1 MTEQDDRPPG
11 RTGPEGTTGPEG
23 ATGPARSAAGGE
35 PGATAPADPATP
47 AGPAGPAARDDAA
60 PAGPGHPPL
69 RRSRDGRVVAGVC
82 DGAGRYFDVDP
93 VIFRIVLAVLALTGG
108 LGLIIYGL
116 GWLLVPQEDETES
129 EAHRLLSGRIEG
141 SALTAV
147 LIALVGCGLYAS
159 MIGNGGDQAF
169 SLLLLAAVAGAVY
182 RSRQRHRAQ
191 RDGEPADALPGPA
204 VDAPPAAQAPPTPG
218 GTPSWWREPLGKD
231 PLGKD
236 QLGTQPAGTGT
247 GYLWGPDDGPYAEE
261 HRQEWQRRRAVD
273 RRGGG
278 WLGLVVFVLAL
289 VAGIVGTEVSWHGR
303 PLGTSLEIGFAAALA
318 VYGLGFVVSTFF
330 GRVHGGALVAVLLSA
345 LLAGSVALPHS
356 VSTDWKQQ
364 TWRPTSAASVQPVY
378 DLGTGQGTL
387 DLTALRFDGGT
398 VTTRLQVGVGEA
410 KVLLPADVT
419 VHLDYRAG
427 LGDVQVPG
435 GTGRTKGVHPDL
447 RDTVTLGPV
456 AQGDKPSGTLE
467 LQVEIGVGSVK
478 VVR

>member
-11 RTGPEGTTGPEG
+11 RTGTAGTTGP
-23 ATGPARSAAGGE
+23 AQSAAGGE
-35 PGATAPADPATP
+35 PAATGPAGGNAPAD
-47 AGPAGPAARDDAA
+47 PAARDDAD
-60 PAGPGHPPL
+60 PAGPGRPAL

-116 GWLLVPQEDETES
+116 GWLLLPQEDETES

-147 LIALVGCGLYAS
+147 LITLVGCGLYAS
-159 MIGNGGDQAF
+159 MLGNGGDQAF

-182 RSRQRHRAQ
+182 QSRQRHRAQ

-231 PLGKD
+231 SP
-236 QLGTQPAGTGT
+236 GTQPAGTGTGTGT

-289 VAGIVGTEVSWHGR
+289 VAGTVGTAVSWHGR

-330 GRVHGGALVAVLLSA
+330 GRVHGGGLVAVLLSA

-356 VSTDWKQQ
+356 VGTDWKQQ

-427 LGDVQVPG
+427 IGDVQVPG
-435 GTGRTKGVHPDL
+435 GTGRTKGVHPDV
-447 RDTVTLGPV
+447 RDTVTLEPV
-456 AQGDKPSGTLE
+456 AQGAKSSGTLE